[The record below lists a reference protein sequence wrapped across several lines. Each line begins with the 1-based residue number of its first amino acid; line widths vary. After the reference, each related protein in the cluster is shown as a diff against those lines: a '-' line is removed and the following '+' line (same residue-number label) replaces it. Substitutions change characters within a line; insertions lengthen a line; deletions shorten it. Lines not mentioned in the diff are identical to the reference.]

1 MGDRKEKLP
10 SAAAIHDLSGAGK
23 CSLTVILP
31 VLSVCGVETSV
42 MPTAVLSTHTGG
54 FEGFTY
60 RDLTDDLLPMA
71 RHWKRYRLSFGA
83 LYSGFLGSERQ
94 ISAIEE
100 IFSEFRTRET
110 LILVDPVMG
119 DNGRLYRTYTQE
131 MAEGMKRLCK
141 RADLITPNM
150 TEACHLLGR
159 PYRPGPYR
167 EREIEEI
174 LQALCRLGP
183 SKAVLT
189 GVCFDTEKLGAACLE
204 KPEGRMETFLL
215 PRVEGSYHGT
225 GDLFSAA
232 LLGGLLNKMSLPLAC
247 KTAVEFTHRCI
258 VSTRDSGEDPRFG
271 PKFEP
276 HLPSLGRKMEDYR
289 KKIANS

>member
-1 MGDRKEKLP
+1 MPSTDKIIP

-23 CSLTVILP
+23 CSLTVVLP

-60 RDLTDDLLPMA
+60 RDLTEDLLPTA
-71 RHWKRYRLSFGA
+71 RHWKSCGLSFGA

-94 ISAIEE
+94 ISLIEE
-100 IFSEFRTRET
+100 IFSLFRTPET
-110 LILVDPVMG
+110 LVLVDPVMG

-131 MAEGMKRLCK
+131 MAGGMKQLCK
-141 RADLITPNM
+141 SADLITPNM

-167 EREIEEI
+167 EQEIEEI
-174 LQALCRLGP
+174 LQGLCELGP
-183 SKAVLT
+183 SKVVLT
-189 GVCFDTEKLGAACLE
+189 GVCFDTERLGAACLE

-215 PRVEGSYHGT
+215 PRIEGSYHGT
-225 GDLFSAA
+225 GDLFSAV
-232 LLGGLLNKMSLPLAC
+232 LLGGLLNRMSLSLAC
-247 KTAVEFTHRCI
+247 ETAVEFTHRCI
-258 VSTRDSGEDPRFG
+258 VSTRESGAEPRFG
-271 PKFEP
+271 PKFEA
-276 HLPSLGRKMEDYR
+276 HLPYLGRKMEEYR